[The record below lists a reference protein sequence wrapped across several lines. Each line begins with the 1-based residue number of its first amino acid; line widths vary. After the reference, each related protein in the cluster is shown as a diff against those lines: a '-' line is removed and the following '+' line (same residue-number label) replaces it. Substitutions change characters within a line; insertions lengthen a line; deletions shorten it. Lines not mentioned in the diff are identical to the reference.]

1 VQAVVVGEP
10 TSEFETPE
18 KEPAT
23 QGVQTRSDVDVE
35 TAE

>member
-10 TSEFETPE
+10 TSEFETLE
-18 KEPAT
+18 KEPAV
-23 QGVQTRSDVDVE
+23 QGMHTRSAVGVE